1 MVQFAKCE
9 LTSSLKPLLADCI
22 SDLISKYIF
31 LLVFYVY
38 NKNTITL
45 LKLLN
50 EKKKVLIVFCEA
62 ADL

>member
-22 SDLISKYIF
+22 SDLISKYII

-38 NKNTITL
+38 NNNTITL

-50 EKKKVLIVFCEA
+50 EKKALIVFCEA